1 MRKMKFAAITM
12 TLAALLITSCN
23 KDSSES
29 SGTSEQIIYEEPVYE
44 NYDNSLYSAN
54 VDNEGYSLIDIYG
67 LNDFHGALARNED
80 EKYPGITRLNKYL
93 LDQREQNKG
102 GTVFIA
108 SGDMWQGSADSN
120 ISRGKI
126 VNETMNYMGF
136 EAMALGNHEFDW
148 SIEQIEI
155 NRADALFPYLG
166 SNIIYKD
173 NGERVDFVDDSPLI
187 ERDGV
192 KIGIIGTMGSDL
204 EDTIQTS
211 LIENIEFDLMTSYVE
226 EEAASLR
233 AQGADI
239 VILATHDSWIESAL
253 RPERGDLLDNKTIDA
268 VFAGHQHVYDKHTR
282 NDIPILQTNA
292 YGRAVMHVQFR
303 YNKTTKDLQV
313 GSYDVVQNIFE
324 MDLAEDKITQ
334 DIYNYYYQE
343 FAIDEIKNEVV
354 GNLINRDLNR
364 SAIARLAVQVM
375 HDAYAEDD
383 VIGAFHNINGG
394 VRVENMVQ
402 GPVTYGQIYQAF
414 PFDNEIY
421 IVRLMGRR
429 LKGLMSTGGNYA
441 YYFSIDYNDVEDYE
455 YYHVAT
461 ISFIYEMDDSPVS
474 NTNFDNKRTFTRDL
488 IADYF
493 RAEQN
498 VDGRNYY

>member
-12 TLAALLITSCN
+12 TLAALLITSCKN
-23 KDSSES
+23 SSDSSAS
-29 SGTSEQIIYEEPVYE
+29 SGPTIYEEPVYE
-44 NYDNSLYSAN
+44 RYDDSQYAAN
-54 VDNEGYSLIDIYG
+54 VDSEGYSLIDIYG

-80 EKYPGITRLNKYL
+80 EQYPGIARLNKYL
-93 LDQREQNKG
+93 LNEREQNKG

-108 SGDMWQGSADSN
+108 SGDMWQGSAESN

-155 NRADALFPYLG
+155 NRAEALFPYLG
-166 SNIIYKD
+166 SNIIYED
-173 NGERVDFVDDSPLI
+173 SRERVDFVDDSPLI

-239 VILATHDSWIESAL
+239 VILATHDSWVESSL
-253 RPERGDLLDNKTIDA
+253 RPERLDLLNNKTIDA
-268 VFAGHQHVYDKHTR
+268 VFGGHQHVYDKHER
-282 NDIPILQTNA
+282 NGIPILQTNA

-313 GSYDVVQNIFE
+313 GTYDVVEDIFT
-324 MDLAEDKITQ
+324 MDLGEDKITQ

-364 SAIARLAVQVM
+364 SAIARLAVKVM
-375 HDAYAEDD
+375 HDAYEKDN
-383 VIGAFHNINGG
+383 VVGAFHNINGG
-394 VRVENMVQ
+394 VRVEKMVQ

-421 IVRLMGRR
+421 IVRLIGVR
-429 LKGLMSTGGNYA
+429 LKGLMSFAGNFA
-441 YYFSIDYNDVEDYE
+441 YHFSIDYNDVEDFE
-455 YYHVAT
+455 YYYVAT
-461 ISFIYEMDDSPVS
+461 ISFIYEMDGSPVS
-474 NTNFDNKRTFTRDL
+474 GTQFENKGTFTRDL

-493 RAEQN
+493 RAAQN
-498 VDGRNYY
+498 VDGNEYY